1 MHAALKGEKG
11 GTGLASNV
19 RTVRVT
25 VWEGSVEPVALL
37 PACMWH
43 FRVQREEK
51 GVEMRRA
58 GVVHDFGALAR
69 KYGWEEKRSRWLAS
83 GTLGNVV
90 CLIRRGQGR
99 EWEKETM

>member
-1 MHAALKGEKG
+1 M
-11 GTGLASNV
+11 
-19 RTVRVT
+19 
-25 VWEGSVEPVALL
+25 
-37 PACMWH
+37 
-43 FRVQREEK
+43 
-51 GVEMRRA
+51 EMRRA

-90 CLIRRGQGR
+90 CLIRWGQGR